1 MKQLMDEPGGNRL
14 PALMRKWSCLL
25 GLPVFLLLLSCNG
38 SKSRG
43 KKLGAD
49 LDIPDS
55 VEINLK
61 DPQRESEQPKK
72 KRIFMT
78 FDDGPNLGTRNLL
91 TILKEE
97 KVPAT
102 MFLIGQHTRASTEQ
116 KLMWQE
122 LQTFPGIELF
132 NHSYSHAWRNH
143 FTGFYKNTD
152 SIISDFN
159 RAQAMMMLKEPI
171 ARTPGRN
178 TWRIDSTSRT
188 DLLKNKPVIDS
199 LQKKGGY
206 VLIGWDLEWQFNHKN
221 AQPIQTPD
229 QLMAQVD
236 HLFASNKTLK
246 PDNLVIL
253 AHDQMWRSSADS
265 LRLHEFIR
273 KLKSR
278 QGYELALITDYP
290 GVKEALAN
298 QKRF

>member
-1 MKQLMDEPGGNRL
+1 
-14 PALMRKWSCLL
+14 MRKCYCLL
-25 GLPVFLLLLSCNG
+25 GFLAVLQLFSCNDSDTKG
-38 SKSRG
+38 Q
-43 KKLGAD
+43 KLGAD
-49 LDIPDS
+49 LRIPDS

-61 DPQRESEQPKK
+61 DPQKEKVREKK

-97 KVPAT
+97 QVPAT
-102 MFLIGQHTRASTEQ
+102 MFLIGLHTKASPEQ
-116 KLMWQE
+116 KLMWEQ

-132 NHSYSHAWRNH
+132 NHSYSHAWRNR
-143 FTGFYKNTD
+143 FTGFYKNPD
-152 SIISDFN
+152 SVISDFN

-178 TWRIDSTSRT
+178 AWRIDSISRT
-188 DLLKNKPVIDS
+188 DLLKNKSVIDS
-199 LQKKGGY
+199 LQRKGGY

-221 AQPIQTPD
+221 SQALQSPD

-253 AHDQMWRSSADS
+253 AHDQMWKSSADS
-265 LRLHEFIR
+265 LKLHEFIR
-273 KLKSR
+273 KLKAKP
-278 QGYELALITDYP
+278 GYELAVITEYP
-290 GVKEALAN
+290 GVKEALIN

>member
-1 MKQLMDEPGGNRL
+1 MKLLTKGT
-14 PALMRKWSCLL
+14 ARK
-25 GLPVFLLLLSCNG
+25 GLPVFMRKCYCLLGFLTAALLFSCNDSDTKG
-38 SKSRG
+38 Q
-43 KKLGAD
+43 KLGAD
-49 LDIPDS
+49 LHIPDS

-61 DPQRESEQPKK
+61 DPQKEKGPEKK

-97 KVPAT
+97 QVPAT
-102 MFLIGQHTRASTEQ
+102 MFLIGLHTKASPEQ
-116 KLMWQE
+116 KLMWEQ

-132 NHSYSHAWRNH
+132 NHSYSHAWRNR
-143 FTGFYKNTD
+143 FTGFYKNPD
-152 SIISDFN
+152 SVISDFN

-178 TWRIDSTSRT
+178 AWRIDSISRT
-188 DLLKNKPVIDS
+188 DLLKNKSVIDS
-199 LQKKGGY
+199 LQRKGGY

-221 AQPIQTPD
+221 SQALQSPD

-253 AHDQMWRSSADS
+253 AHDQMWKSSADS
-265 LRLHEFIR
+265 LKLHEFIR
-273 KLKSR
+273 KLKAKP
-278 QGYELALITDYP
+278 GYELAVITDYP
-290 GVKEALAN
+290 GVKEALIN

>member
-1 MKQLMDEPGGNRL
+1 MEG
-14 PALMRKWSCLL
+14 PAPKEHPAFMRKWNYLL
-25 GLPVFLLLLSCNG
+25 GSLAFLLLLSCND
-38 SKSRG
+38 SKPRA

-61 DPQRESEQPKK
+61 DPQKEKEPEKK

-97 KVPAT
+97 NVPAT
-102 MFLIGQHTRASTEQ
+102 MFLIGLHTKASPEQ
-116 KLMWQE
+116 KLMWEQ
-122 LQTFPGIELF
+122 LQIFPGIELF
-132 NHSYSHAWRNH
+132 NHSYSHAWRNR
-143 FTGFYKNTD
+143 FTGFYKNPD
-152 SIISDFN
+152 SVISDFN
-159 RAQAMMMLKEPI
+159 RAQALMMLKEPI

-178 TWRIDSTSRT
+178 AWRIDSISRT
-188 DLLKNKPVIDS
+188 DLLKNKSVIDS

-221 AQPIQTPD
+221 SQAVQSPD
-229 QLMAQVD
+229 QLIAQVD

-265 LRLHEFIR
+265 LKLHEFIR
-273 KLKSR
+273 KLKAKT
-278 QGYELALITDYP
+278 GYELALITEYP

>member
-1 MKQLMDEPGGNRL
+1 MEGATCREL
-14 PALMRKWSCLL
+14 PALMRKWRCFL
-25 GLPVFLLLLSCNG
+25 GFPAFLLLFSCSDSG
-38 SKSRG
+38 SRG
-43 KKLGAD
+43 KKLGAE

-61 DPQRESEQPKK
+61 APQKESEQPRK

-102 MFLIGQHTRASTEQ
+102 MFLIGLHTKASPEQ
-116 KLMWQE
+116 KLMWEQ

-132 NHSYSHAWRNH
+132 NHSYSHAWRNR
-143 FTGFYKNTD
+143 FTGFYKNAD
-152 SIISDFN
+152 SVISDFN

-178 TWRIDSTSRT
+178 AWRIDSIART
-188 DLLKNKPVIDS
+188 DLVKNRTVIDS

-221 AQPIQTPD
+221 AQAIQTPD

-236 HLFASNKTLK
+236 HLFAANKTLK

-253 AHDQMWRSSADS
+253 AHDQMWRTSTDS

-278 QGYELALITDYP
+278 PGYELALITDYP

>member
-1 MKQLMDEPGGNRL
+1 MKLLTKGTAQNGHPVF
-14 PALMRKWSCLL
+14 MRKCYCLL
-25 GLPVFLLLLSCNG
+25 GFLAVLQLFSCNDSDTKG
-38 SKSRG
+38 Q
-43 KKLGAD
+43 KLGAD
-49 LDIPDS
+49 LRIPDS

-61 DPQRESEQPKK
+61 DPQKEKVREKK

-97 KVPAT
+97 QVPAT
-102 MFLIGQHTRASTEQ
+102 MFLIGLHTKASPEQ
-116 KLMWQE
+116 KLMWEQ

-132 NHSYSHAWRNH
+132 NHSYSHAWRNR
-143 FTGFYKNTD
+143 FTGFYKNPD
-152 SIISDFN
+152 SVISDFN

-178 TWRIDSTSRT
+178 AWRIDSISRT
-188 DLLKNKPVIDS
+188 DLLKNKSVIDS
-199 LQKKGGY
+199 LQRKGGY

-221 AQPIQTPD
+221 SQALQSPD

-253 AHDQMWRSSADS
+253 AHDQMWKSSADS
-265 LRLHEFIR
+265 LKLHEFIR
-273 KLKSR
+273 KLKAKP
-278 QGYELALITDYP
+278 GYELAVITEYP
-290 GVKEALAN
+290 GVKEALIN

>member
-1 MKQLMDEPGGNRL
+1 MRQFMEGTARKAF
-14 PALMRKWSCLL
+14 PAFMRKWNCLL
-25 GLPVFLLLLSCNG
+25 GVLVFLLLFSCNDT
-38 SKSRG
+38 KPRG

-61 DPQRESEQPKK
+61 DPEKEKELPKK

-102 MFLIGQHTRASTEQ
+102 MFLIGLHTKASPEQ
-116 KLMWQE
+116 KLMWEQ
-122 LQTFPGIELF
+122 LQTFPDIELF
-132 NHSYSHAWRNH
+132 NHSYSHAWRNR
-143 FTGFYKNTD
+143 FTGFYKNPD
-152 SIISDFN
+152 SVISDFN

-178 TWRIDSTSRT
+178 AWRIDSITRT

-199 LQKKGGY
+199 LQRKGGY

-221 AQPIQTPD
+221 AQAVQTPD

-236 HLFASNKTLK
+236 HMFSSNKTLK

-253 AHDQMWRSSADS
+253 AHDQMWRTSTDS
-265 LRLHEFIR
+265 LKLHEFIR
-273 KLKSR
+273 KLKAR
-278 QGYELALITDYP
+278 PGYELALITEYP